1 MKCLNPVVEFRL
13 EVLRIGVTW
22 RVFTRDKS
30 FAITRRRIYI
40 FSKMEVSNSSSNKK
54 RYINKFNTYQ

>member
-1 MKCLNPVVEFRL
+1 MKCLNPVVEFGL

-22 RVFTRDKS
+22 RVFTRVKS